1 MLGRIHIE
9 QVWDW
14 DRRTTN
20 DFMGGCSFSI
30 SDILTQPRS
39 GWFKLLDKDEAK
51 AKFVP
56 VLEERKVMSSDDNM
70 TEEQDVK
77 TREKINIETEDT
89 AVGEIKVEVDLG
101 ISRDISDDPDSEIAD
116 ITCKEGEEQT
126 TLNKCS
132 VTDGEI
138 NTDDMVN
145 RAKSNL
151 SKIGFRFSKTG
162 ATLNNLVSNIAKQL
176 PDKVTGK

>member
-1 MLGRIHIE
+1 
-9 QVWDW
+9 
-14 DRRTTN
+14 
-20 DFMGGCSFSI
+20 MGGCSFSI
-30 SDILTQPRS
+30 SDILTQSRS

-89 AVGEIKVEVDLG
+89 AVGEFKVEVDLD
-101 ISRDISDDPDSEIAD
+101 ISRVISDDPGSEIAD
-116 ITCKEGEEQT
+116 TTCKEGEEQT
-126 TLNKCS
+126 TLKCN
-132 VTDGEI
+132 VTSDSEM

-151 SKIGFRFSKTG
+151 RKIGFRFSKTG
-162 ATLNNLVSNIAKQL
+162 ATLNNLVSNNIAKQL
-176 PDKVTGK
+176 PDTETGK

>member
-1 MLGRIHIE
+1 
-9 QVWDW
+9 
-14 DRRTTN
+14 
-20 DFMGGCSFSI
+20 MGGCSFSI
-30 SDILTQPRS
+30 SDILTQSRS

-89 AVGEIKVEVDLG
+89 AVGEFKVEVDLD
-101 ISRDISDDPDSEIAD
+101 ISRDISDDPGSEIAD
-116 ITCKEGEEQT
+116 ITCKEGVEQT
-126 TLNKCS
+126 TLNQCNTTS
-132 VTDGEI
+132 DSEMD
-138 NTDDMVN
+138 TDDMVN

-151 SKIGFRFSKTG
+151 RKIGFRFSKTG
-162 ATLNNLVSNIAKQL
+162 ATLNNLVSNNIAKQL
-176 PDKVTGK
+176 PDTETGK

>member
-1 MLGRIHIE
+1 
-9 QVWDW
+9 
-14 DRRTTN
+14 
-20 DFMGGCSFSI
+20 MGGCSFSL

-56 VLEERKVMSSDDNM
+56 VLEERKVMSSDDM
-70 TEEQDVK
+70 IEEQDVK
-77 TREKINIETEDT
+77 TKEKINIETEDT

-101 ISRDISDDPDSEIAD
+101 ISEDISDDPGSEIAD
-116 ITCKEGEEQT
+116 ISCKEGEEQT
-126 TLNKCS
+126 TLDQCIATS
-132 VTDGEI
+132 DSEM

-162 ATLNNLVSNIAKQL
+162 ATLNNLVSNIAKQS

>member
-1 MLGRIHIE
+1 
-9 QVWDW
+9 
-14 DRRTTN
+14 
-20 DFMGGCSFSI
+20 MGGCSFSI
-30 SDILTQPRS
+30 SDILTQSRS

-89 AVGEIKVEVDLG
+89 AVGEFKVEVDLD
-101 ISRDISDDPDSEIAD
+101 ISRDISDDPGSEIAD
-116 ITCKEGEEQT
+116 ITCKEGVEQT
-126 TLNKCS
+126 TLNQCNTTS
-132 VTDGEI
+132 DSEMD
-138 NTDDMVN
+138 TDDMVN

-151 SKIGFRFSKTG
+151 RKIGFRFSKTG
-162 ATLNNLVSNIAKQL
+162 ATLNNLVSNNIAKPL
-176 PDKVTGK
+176 PDTDTGK